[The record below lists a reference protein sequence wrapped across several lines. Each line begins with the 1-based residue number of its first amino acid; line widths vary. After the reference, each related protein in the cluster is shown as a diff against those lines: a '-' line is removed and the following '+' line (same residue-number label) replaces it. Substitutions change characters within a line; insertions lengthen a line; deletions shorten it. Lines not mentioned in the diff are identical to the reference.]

1 MNAHVD
7 RRARSRH
14 ERRGVA
20 LVVVL
25 WTVALLATVTAA
37 ASSASRTSAAIAIN
51 LRAQATARSMAES
64 GIVAA
69 SAIIDDSLRVLV
81 GDRAKRDAFLGRLE
95 PTMTGALPWLQ
106 DTLADGVFAVTVVD
120 VSARLDINNAGADG
134 LARLFSTVTSPTNAR
149 AMAERIDA
157 VVLGDESGLRDA
169 RMRARD
175 SLAAVLLGRDVSPRQ
190 RRPFESLDAL
200 RDVLGLDLSVLAQV
214 APFLTVDG
222 DGTIN
227 RRAASREVLASASGS
242 LVDAPTRLL
251 LIARGWQRGHPLSRQ
266 IEAVFDVADDGL
278 HLVRWRERDL

>member
-7 RRARSRH
+7 RCATSRH

-95 PTMTGALPWLQ
+95 PTMTGALPLLQ

-200 RDVLGLDLSVLAQV
+200 RDVLWLDLSVLAQV
-214 APFLTVDG
+214 APFLTVKPITVQAG
-222 DGTIN
+222 GL
-227 RRAASREVLASASGS
+227 AVEVLHILEKNRIDD
-242 LVDAPTRLL
+242 LV
-251 LIARGWQRGHPLSRQ
+251 
-266 IEAVFDVADDGL
+266 VVDDGNRPIGMVDTQDL
-278 HLVRWRERDL
+278 ARFRLV